1 MRSFY
6 KYGSLSL
13 TLPYHFEKFSFFSWN
28 NNCHCWSVKIS
39 LIYKQ
44 NSVKLDFTSTITG
57 LYYLVIC
64 ADGKISEKELA
75 LGKKM
80 IKAEGF
86 DENKFQLTLESFK
99 LKERTG
105 LYSDCLAG
113 LKGLD
118 KERQIRCI
126 SWMCVIANSDGFMD
140 KEEWVLIY
148 KIYNTELNLTL
159 DDIMKTQRELNK
171 ILHGKEFLSF
181 GVKM

>member
-1 MRSFY
+1 MESTFFIE
-6 KYGSLSL
+6 KVL
-13 TLPYHFEKFSFFSWN
+13 YHLHSSIFQKFS
-28 NNCHCWSVKIS
+28 HCRSVKIS
-39 LIYKQ
+39 LIYRQ

-64 ADGKISEKELA
+64 ADGKISEKELT

-80 IKAEGF
+80 IRAEGF
-86 DENKFQLTLESFK
+86 DESKFQLALESFK

-105 LYSDCLAG
+105 LYTDCLAG
-113 LKGLD
+113 LKRME

-148 KIYNTELNLTL
+148 KIYNTELNLNL

-171 ILHGKEFLSF
+171 ILHGREFLSF